1 MSSSDDEDYEDEFLL
16 YIDFDGMV
24 KVGTTVTVTGLDGES
39 PTVSFD
45 GYEFI
50 GAHRTAVGSS
60 VFYARKGSGSDGG
73 GGQCVGVSTRLL
85 SLALSQL
92 PENVPVPTPASK
104 READDVATGPSP
116 PKRRGRPPKARV
128 GPAVAT
134 REVNDVAA
142 EPSLPKK
149 RGRPPKAK
157 SSIAAADAGADANT
171 EAPPQPKKR
180 GRPPKAA

>member
-24 KVGTTVTVTGLDGES
+24 KVGTTVTVAGLDCER

-50 GAHRTAVGSS
+50 GAHQTAVGSS
-60 VFYARKGSGSDGG
+60 VFYTRKGSGIDGTPP
-73 GGQCVGVSTRLL
+73 QCVGVSTRLL

-92 PENVPVPTPASK
+92 PENIPVPTPASK
-104 READDVATGPSP
+104 READDVATWPSP
-116 PKRRGRPPKARV
+116 PKKRGRPSKAKV
-128 GPAVAT
+128 SPVVAT
-134 REVNDVAA
+134 G
-142 EPSLPKK
+142 PSSPKK

-157 SSIAAADAGADANT
+157 SSSAAADAGADANT
-171 EAPPQPKKR
+171 EAPRQPKKR